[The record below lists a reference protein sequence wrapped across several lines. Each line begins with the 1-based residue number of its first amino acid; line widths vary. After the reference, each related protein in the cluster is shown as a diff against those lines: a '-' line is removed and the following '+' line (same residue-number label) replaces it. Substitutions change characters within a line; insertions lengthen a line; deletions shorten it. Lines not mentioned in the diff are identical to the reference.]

1 MKLTKKSVFRY
12 LTSAVLLYLA
22 TILIASPVF
31 SAEYNAL
38 NGVKK
43 VKAIFDVSMG
53 SPVAA
58 PLVFWAVR
66 NVYEDKNVSTLPGSP
81 EVAVVFHGP
90 AVKLISTNRDGY
102 SEEEKKSLDEFAD
115 MIHQMK
121 QDGVKME
128 VCLYAAKVLG
138 VDVKSILPEIDH
150 VGNGFISVVGYQA
163 QGYSVVAV
171 N

>member
-1 MKLTKKSVFRY
+1 MKLIKKLVICRFSVALLIIMLVALLASR
-12 LTSAVLLYLA
+12 AV
-22 TILIASPVF
+22 SE
-31 SAEYNAL
+31 EYNAL
-38 NGVKK
+38 NGVNK
-43 VKAIFDVSMG
+43 VKAVFDVSMG
-53 SPVAA
+53 SPTSA

-66 NVYEDKNVSTLPGSP
+66 NAYDDASIRALPESP
-81 EVAVVFHGP
+81 EVAIVFHGP
-90 AVKLISTNRDGY
+90 AVKLISTDRKGY
-102 SEEEKKSLDEFAD
+102 SDEDKKSLDEFAG
-115 MIHQMK
+115 MIRQMK

-138 VDVKSILPEIDH
+138 INPDSILPEIDH